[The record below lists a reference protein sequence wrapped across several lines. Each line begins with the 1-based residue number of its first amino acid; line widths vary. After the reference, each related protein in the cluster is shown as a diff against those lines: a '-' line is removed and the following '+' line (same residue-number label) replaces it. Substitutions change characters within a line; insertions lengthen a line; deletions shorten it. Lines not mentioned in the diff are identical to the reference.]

1 MLLIEQ
7 TLIAYMIEYN
17 KMMTFSVI
25 DMDARYL
32 IFFTCIDSCA
42 LPADIQI
49 MLLIIRITATMST
62 SMQFLPKLKLTQMSG
77 N

>member
-32 IFFTCIDSCA
+32 IFKKVTIKSIAFY
-42 LPADIQI
+42 LH
-49 MLLIIRITATMST
+49 R
-62 SMQFLPKLKLTQMSG
+62 
-77 N
+77 